1 MIKEIS
7 ISNFASYKDVQ
18 KLEDLDR
25 VNFVYGA
32 NGCGKTT
39 ISRLLSGYPELPEG
53 CDVVWEKGLVLKA
66 MVFNRDFVEENF
78 RAEKIKGVFTLGNDT
93 IELKRKIEQAK
104 GVLDDLKGKHTN
116 LKTQLDGFETQ
127 CQEAKNE
134 FQAKCWAEIKK
145 RYEGVFKFA
154 FAGGLTGQRQFADLV
169 LKRYVDNAERGNAS
183 DVNDLKDRAGL
194 LFGTD
199 LASRDLPVFV
209 DLTRIR
215 ELEMSDLPAKPIIGR
230 SDVDVAQ
237 LIKSLGNGDWV
248 RQGLSYV
255 PKSFGKCPFCQGE
268 ISDDLVGRLESYFDK
283 SFELGVA
290 GIRSF
295 YEEYSKSLM
304 SVLNVLE
311 INASK
316 HKEFGGS
323 ADYGRAVN
331 ILRQRF
337 ESNKEKL
344 EKKISSPSQSVEL
357 LPVSD
362 VVEILNN
369 IIAEVAKKV
378 DAHNK
383 VVQNVASE
391 RLRLIGDI
399 WYYISAEGSS
409 WISVF
414 LSQRSK
420 LAVTMKK
427 LTDVIESTERSI
439 KEQQNELSKLE
450 SSQTSVK
457 GTIIKINNLI
467 RAAGFRGFTLEE
479 APENSYVLKRDDGS
493 LVETSLSE
501 GEHSLVSFLYFYS
514 LLEGSQSTSGIS
526 EDRVVVIDDPISS
539 LDADVMFMVSSLIR
553 GLIIPLRKSAEKD
566 LGPIKQL
573 VLLTHNVFFFKEI
586 TFVRDKEGGNGHTKY
601 YVVRKSGGASRIEPR
616 TSNPIKTSYELLW
629 REVTRKTD
637 VDLLVI
643 QNAMRRILEYYFR
656 ILGGLDFDK
665 LIDKFQGDEARLPIV
680 RSLFSWVNEGSHF
693 AGDDLYYE
701 VSDASAEN
709 YQDVFKKIFEY
720 TGNDQHYKMMTRT
733 DSLDDQMSP
742 RIV

>member
-1 MIKEIS
+1 
-7 ISNFASYKDVQ
+7 
-18 KLEDLDR
+18 
-25 VNFVYGA
+25 
-32 NGCGKTT
+32 
-39 ISRLLSGYPELPEG
+39 
-53 CDVVWEKGLVLKA
+53 
-66 MVFNRDFVEENF
+66 
-78 RAEKIKGVFTLGNDT
+78 
-93 IELKRKIEQAK
+93 
-104 GVLDDLKGKHTN
+104 
-116 LKTQLDGFETQ
+116 
-127 CQEAKNE
+127 
-134 FQAKCWAEIKK
+134 
-145 RYEGVFKFA
+145 
-154 FAGGLTGQRQFADLV
+154 
-169 LKRYVDNAERGNAS
+169 
-183 DVNDLKDRAGL
+183 
-194 LFGTD
+194 
-199 LASRDLPVFV
+199 
-209 DLTRIR
+209 
-215 ELEMSDLPAKPIIGR
+215 
-230 SDVDVAQ
+230 
-237 LIKSLGNGDWV
+237 
-248 RQGLSYV
+248 
-255 PKSFGKCPFCQGE
+255 
-268 ISDDLVGRLESYFDK
+268 
-283 SFELGVA
+283 
-290 GIRSF
+290 
-295 YEEYSKSLM
+295 M

-439 KEQQNELSKLE
+439 KEQQNELCKLE

>member
-93 IELKRKIEQAK
+93 IELKRKIEQTK

-127 CQEAKNE
+127 FQEAKNE
-134 FQAKCWAEIKK
+134 FQAKCWVEIKK
-145 RYEGVFKFA
+145 CYEGVFKFA
-154 FAGGLTGQRQFADLV
+154 FAGGLTGQRQFAELV
-169 LKRYVDNAERGNAS
+169 QKRYVDNAERGNAS

-553 GLIIPLRKSAEKD
+553 GLINPLRKSAEKD

-629 REVTRKTD
+629 REVMRKTD

-665 LIDKFQGDEARLPIV
+665 LIEKFQGDEARLPIV

-693 AGDDLYYE
+693 ASDDLYYE
-701 VSDASAEN
+701 VSGASAEN
-709 YQDVFKKIFEY
+709 YQDVFKMIFDY
-720 TGNDQHYKMMTRT
+720 SGHSAHYKMMTRVDGSENQT
-733 DSLDDQMSP
+733 PVS
-742 RIV
+742 

>member
-39 ISRLLSGYPELPEG
+39 ISRLLSVYPELPEG

-66 MVFNRDFVEENF
+66 MVFNRDFVEENS

-127 CQEAKNE
+127 FQEAKNE
-134 FQAKCWAEIKK
+134 FQAKCWVEIKK

-154 FAGGLTGQRQFADLV
+154 FAGGLTGQRQFAELV
-169 LKRYVDNAERGNAS
+169 QKRYVDNAERGNAS

-357 LPVSD
+357 QPVSD
-362 VVEILNN
+362 IVENLNN
-369 IIAEVAKKV
+369 ITAEVAKKV

-399 WYYISAEGSS
+399 WYYISTEGSS

-553 GLIIPLRKSAEKD
+553 GLINPLRKSAEKD
-566 LGPIKQL
+566 LGSIKQL

-665 LIDKFQGDEARLPIV
+665 LIEKFQGDEARLPIV

-693 AGDDLYYE
+693 ASDDLYYE
-701 VSDASAEN
+701 VSGASAEN
-709 YQDVFKKIFEY
+709 YQDVFKMIFDY
-720 TGNDQHYKMMTRT
+720 SGHSAHYKMMTRVDGSENQT
-733 DSLDDQMSP
+733 PVS
-742 RIV
+742 

>member
-39 ISRLLSGYPELPEG
+39 ISRLLSVYPELPEG

-127 CQEAKNE
+127 FQEAKNE
-134 FQAKCWAEIKK
+134 FQAKCWVEIKK

-154 FAGGLTGQRQFADLV
+154 FAGGLTGQRQFAELV
-169 LKRYVDNAERGNAS
+169 QKRYVDNAERGNAS

-311 INASK
+311 INVSK

-357 LPVSD
+357 QPVSD
-362 VVEILNN
+362 IVENLNN

-665 LIDKFQGDEARLPIV
+665 LIEKFQGDEARLPIV

-693 AGDDLYYE
+693 ASDDLYYE
-701 VSDASAEN
+701 VSGASAEN
-709 YQDVFKKIFEY
+709 YQDVFKMIFDY
-720 TGNDQHYKMMTRT
+720 SGHSAHYKMMTRVDGSENQT
-733 DSLDDQMSP
+733 PVS
-742 RIV
+742 

>member
-39 ISRLLSGYPELPEG
+39 ISRLLSVYPELPEG

-127 CQEAKNE
+127 FQEAKNE
-134 FQAKCWAEIKK
+134 FQAKCWVEIKK

-154 FAGGLTGQRQFADLV
+154 FAGGLTGQRQFAELV
-169 LKRYVDNAERGNAS
+169 QKRYVDNAERGNAS

-357 LPVSD
+357 QPVSD

-467 RAAGFRGFTLEE
+467 QAAGFRGFTLEE

-553 GLIIPLRKSAEKD
+553 GLINPLRKSAEKD

-665 LIDKFQGDEARLPIV
+665 LIEKFQGDEARLPIV

-693 AGDDLYYE
+693 ASDDLYYE
-701 VSDASAEN
+701 VSGASAEN
-709 YQDVFKKIFEY
+709 YQDVFKMIFDY
-720 TGNDQHYKMMTRT
+720 SGHSAHYKMMTRV
-733 DSLDDQMSP
+733 DGSEDQTPVS
-742 RIV
+742 

>member
-39 ISRLLSGYPELPEG
+39 ISRLLSVYPELPEG

-127 CQEAKNE
+127 FQEAKNE
-134 FQAKCWAEIKK
+134 FQAKCWVEIKK

-154 FAGGLTGQRQFADLV
+154 FAGGLTGQRQFAELV
-169 LKRYVDNAERGNAS
+169 QKRYVDNAERGNAS

-357 LPVSD
+357 QPVSD

-553 GLIIPLRKSAEKD
+553 GLINPLRKSAEKD

-629 REVTRKTD
+629 REVTRKPD

-665 LIDKFQGDEARLPIV
+665 LIEKFQGDEARLPIV

-693 AGDDLYYE
+693 ASDDLYYE
-701 VSDASAEN
+701 VSGASAEN
-709 YQDVFKKIFEY
+709 YQDVFKMIFDY
-720 TGNDQHYKMMTRT
+720 SGHSAHYKMMTRVDGSENQT
-733 DSLDDQMSP
+733 PVS
-742 RIV
+742 